1 MRAPRLLLV
10 LALLLAVPLLGPP
23 RAARADAGLRI
34 AVLEFTNAS
43 TDPKFDPLGKGLQSM
58 LTTDL
63 SSVQALQ
70 LVERGRLTEIQAEI
84 ELGRS
89 GAVDAQTAVRFG
101 QLAGA
106 SHLLTGS
113 FTVVGE
119 NMRLDARLFRVQDGS
134 VQFGEEISGETDA
147 FFELEKRLVSGL
159 IKSFGLK
166 LAARERAAVARI
178 HTADFEAFRSFS
190 AGIDLFD
197 RQAYDDALERLRDAT
212 DRDED
217 FKLARVTLQEYEQ
230 LIASLRTRRDE
241 LASAR
246 DELERLEKLQAAQ
259 GEALMVQKL
268 FAIAAEEGGKSQR
281 RRLTA
286 LHTLTV
292 AYANIGRN
300 RGKLSDLR
308 RSEDQWSMARTAE
321 VLARS
326 YWAEAMPLWPDVPPV
341 IDDDFYR
348 GLPEED
354 FEAEFTESVAYLFE
368 RGADYP
374 ENRRNYLLNNLRYPR
389 DMARLLHLDRAEE
402 VRLREALVQA
412 GYDLEPAEYWR
423 EEQNE
428 ALVDDYRKVLRLDEA
443 TALLTQGAGGE
454 ANPHVLEGIA
464 REVEHNRDYQAL
476 LEGTKNRERM
486 AEWIMLAQADGWS
499 RGPIVNQ
506 GQQHFMGAQPD
517 AHGLALLND
526 VRGEGFSKE
535 EYVLI
540 GRHPAW
546 TLQGGWWLRTGL
558 RTDPL
563 RADSLRYYKPGDK
576 TDELDTILLLDGVPR
591 EDLTA
596 RFELGFDRPD
606 DWAQPSRMRDLPA
619 EKPWADDRPTVGFL
633 LGVRDV
639 AVDEQEDEAGED
651 VLVRPM
657 TSWLVLFTPDQVQ
670 LVRQVEAT
678 RGMWDRKDAFDREVL
693 ASAPVRW
700 ARGKRSRVS
709 IKVDGRAIKVT
720 VDGKT
725 HSFDSPAER
734 TGFYGFQAWGFG
746 DWDIEGLAVD

>member
-1 MRAPRLLLV
+1 MRASLPLLIV
-10 LALLLAVPLLGPP
+10 LLLAAPLLTTTPQAQAE
-23 RAARADAGLRI
+23 AALRV

-63 SSVQALQ
+63 SSVEALQ

-84 ELGRS
+84 ELGRT
-89 GAVDAQTAVRFG
+89 GAVDAETAVRFG

-134 VQFGEEISGETDA
+134 VQFGQEISGETDA
-147 FFELEKRLVSGL
+147 FFELEKRLVTGL

-190 AGIDLFD
+190 LGIDLFD
-197 RQAYDDALERLRDAT
+197 REAYDDALERLRDAT
-212 DRDED
+212 ERDED
-217 FKLARVTLQEYEQ
+217 FKLARVTLAEYEQ

-241 LASAR
+241 LAAAR
-246 DELERLEKLQAAQ
+246 DELERLEKLQAVQ
-259 GEALMVQKL
+259 GEAEMVRRL
-268 FAIAAEEGGKSQR
+268 FSIAAEEGGKSQR

-300 RGKLSDLR
+300 LGKLGDLR
-308 RSEDQWSMARTAE
+308 QVEDQWAMLRTAD

-326 YWAEAMPLWPDVPPV
+326 YWSEAMPLWPGLPPV

-354 FEAEFTESVAYLFE
+354 FEADFAASVEYLFE

-374 ENRRNYLLNNLRYPR
+374 ENRRNYLLDNLRYPR
-389 DMARLLHLDRAEE
+389 QMARLLHLDVAEE
-402 VRLREALVQA
+402 VRLRESLVEA
-412 GYDLEPAEYWR
+412 GYDLDPGDYWR
-423 EEQNE
+423 EEQKD
-428 ALVDDYRKVLRLDEA
+428 ALVQDYRKVLRLDEA

-454 ANPHVLEGIA
+454 DNPHVLEGIA

-476 LEGTKNRERM
+476 LEQSENPERM
-486 AEWIMLAQADGWS
+486 AEWIMLAQANGWS
-499 RGPIVNQ
+499 RGPIVTQ
-506 GQQHFMGAQPD
+506 GKEHFMGPQPD
-517 AHGLALLND
+517 AVGWARLND
-526 VRGEGFSKE
+526 VRRDGFGKD

-546 TLQGGWWLRTGL
+546 TLQGAWWLRTGP

-563 RADSLRYYKPGDK
+563 RADSLRYYKPAGK
-576 TDELDTILLLDGVPR
+576 TDTLDTIVLLDGVPR

-606 DWAQPSRMRDLPA
+606 DWAQPSRMRDLP
-619 EKPWADDRPTVGFL
+619 EEQPWTDDRPAVGFL

-639 AVDEQEDEAGED
+639 MVEEQEDEAGED

-657 TSWLVLFTPDQVQ
+657 TGLLVLLTSDEVQ
-670 LVRQVEAT
+670 LLRQTEAA
-678 RGMWDRKDAFDREVL
+678 RGMWDRKDAFEREVL
-693 ASAPVRW
+693 GSAPVRW
-700 ARGKRSRVS
+700 PRGKRSKVT
-709 IKVDGRAIKVT
+709 IKVDDRAIKVT
-720 VDGKT
+720 IDGKT
-725 HSFDSPAER
+725 HSFASPAER
-734 TGFYGFQAWGFG
+734 SGFYGFQSWGFG
-746 DWDIEGLAVD
+746 YWDVQGLQID